1 MITTP
6 RRAAFLLPPS
16 ARVRPAVRY
25 ATVAAAWLLAL
36 ALTVTLAPFL
46 ARQNFV
52 FFWVAVLFAA
62 WYGEFRPALLAS
74 VASVLAVHY
83 YLVPPV
89 REFGALTVGELLTF
103 TIFVAA
109 ALLVSALAASLAGLQ
124 RQTER
129 QADALR
135 AANAALRARQGEIED
150 QAIELEQQME
160 EARALAE
167 ELDRTNGALQA
178 AAAAAEG
185 ARTDAEL
192 ARSRVAAILD
202 GLADVV
208 VAYDAE
214 WRYRYLNPAACEA
227 LRALGVDPAHA
238 PGRVVWEVVP
248 ALRGTPFEVETR
260 RAVAE
265 GRVVEYTEY
274 LAALDRWYE
283 SRVVPGADGLV
294 TTFSRDVTGRRRAEE
309 AERTAADRAR
319 RLLAVTTGLGAAT
332 TPEEVADVI
341 LRDGLAAVGADAG
354 SLALLRTPD
363 GTELEVVRTHGY
375 PEALVADYRRF
386 PLQAGRPL
394 SDAVLTRQPRL
405 LASLD
410 EWRAQYPGFDPRVLA
425 MGYEAYAA
433 IPVVSAGRVLGAVS
447 ASFRAARVHFDDATR
462 TFLASL
468 GEQCGLALER
478 ARAYDA
484 EQRARRASAFLAE
497 ASRLLTA
504 SLDYEETLRA
514 LADAAVPVL
523 GDWCAVDVV
532 RDPAR
537 AVWPPVLDRVA
548 VVHRDPAMVALGL
561 ELSRRYPTDWS
572 AAAGSAAVLR
582 DGRPLF
588 VPEVTD
594 AMLQAGARDD
604 DHRALLQALRF
615 SAVII
620 VPLTARGL
628 RLGLLTLCMSDSGR
642 RYDEADLALAE
653 DLAQRAATAVD
664 NARLYRDAQLA
675 RAEAEA
681 ANRAKSEFLS
691 TMSHE
696 LRTPLNAIGGYAELL
711 EMGVR
716 GPVSEPQRVDL
727 RRLRRSANVLM
738 ALVND
743 VLNFAR
749 VEAGRVDFRLGPV
762 RLDRVLADLEV
773 LVAPQVE
780 AKGVHYTDAGCAE
793 PIAVHADPDRL
804 KQILTNLLTNAIKF
818 TAPGGRIA
826 VACAVAPDGATA
838 RVSVTDSGR
847 GVAADQL
854 EQIFEPFVQ
863 VDRHLNHESQ
873 QGVGLGLAIS
883 RELAR
888 AMGAEITA
896 ESTPGVGSVFTVALP
911 LVTA

>member
-16 ARVRPAVRY
+16 ARVHPAVRS
-25 ATVAAAWLLAL
+25 AIVAAAWLLAL
-36 ALTVTLAPFL
+36 ALTVALAPL
-46 ARQNFV
+46 VQRANFV

-62 WYGEFRPALLAS
+62 WYGGFRPALLAS
-74 VASVLAVHY
+74 MASVLAVQY
-83 YLVPPV
+83 YLVPPL
-89 REFGALTVGELLTF
+89 RAFGPMTAGELLTF
-103 TIFVAA
+103 AIFVAA
-109 ALLVSALAASLAGLQ
+109 SLLVSALAASLASLQ
-124 RQTER
+124 RETDRQTDE
-129 QADALR
+129 LR
-135 AANAALRARQGEIED
+135 AANAALRSRQAEIED

-160 EARALAE
+160 EARALTD
-167 ELDRTNGALQA
+167 ELDRTNDVRQGAVD
-178 AAAAAEG
+178 AAEG
-185 ARTDAEL
+185 ARADAES
-192 ARSRVAAILD
+192 ARSRVATILD

-214 WRYRYLNPAACEA
+214 WRYRYLNPAARVA

-238 PGRVVWEVVP
+238 TGRVVWELVP
-248 ALRGTPFEVETR
+248 ALRGTPFEAETR

-274 LAALDRWYE
+274 LSALDCWYE
-283 SRVVPGADGLV
+283 NRVVPGADGLV
-294 TTFSRDVTGRRRAEE
+294 TTFSRDVTARRRAEE

-319 RLLAVTTGLGAAT
+319 RLLLVTTGLGAAT

-354 SLALLRTPD
+354 SLALLRPAD
-363 GTELEVVRTHGY
+363 GAELEVVRTHGY
-375 PEALVADYRRF
+375 PAALVADYRRF

-394 SDAVLTRQPRL
+394 SDAVLTRQPRM

-410 EWRAQYPGFDPRVLA
+410 DWRAQYPEFDPRVMA

-433 IPVVSAGRVLGAVS
+433 IPVVSGGRVLGAVS
-447 ASFRAARVHFDDATR
+447 ASFRARVDFDDATR

-504 SLDYEETLRA
+504 SLDYAETLRA

-532 RDPAR
+532 RDPAH
-537 AVWPPVLDRVA
+537 AAWPPALDRVA

-561 ELSRRYPTDWS
+561 ELTRRYPTDWS
-572 AAAGSAAVLR
+572 AETGTPAVLR

-588 VPEVTD
+588 IPAVTD
-594 AMLQAGARDD
+594 AMREAGARDA
-604 DHRALLQALRF
+604 DHLALLRGLRF
-615 SAVII
+615 SSVIV

-628 RLGLLTLCMSDSGR
+628 RLGMLTLCMSDSGR
-642 RYDEADLALAE
+642 RYDEADLALAQ

-716 GPVSEPQRVDL
+716 GPMSEPQRVDL

-762 RLDRVLADLEV
+762 RLDRVIADLEV

-780 AKGVHYTDAGCAE
+780 AKGVHYSDAGCAE
-793 PIAVHADPDRL
+793 PIVVRADPDRL
-804 KQILTNLLTNAIKF
+804 KQVLTNLLTNAIKF

-826 VACAVAPDGATA
+826 VACAVAPGGATA
-838 RVSVTDSGR
+838 RVTVTDTGR

-888 AMGAEITA
+888 RMGGDITA
-896 ESTPGVGSVFTVALP
+896 ESTPGVGSVFTVTLP
-911 LVTA
+911 IATG

>member
-16 ARVRPAVRY
+16 DRVRPAARY
-25 ATVAAAWLLAL
+25 GVVAAAWLVAL
-36 ALTVTLAPFL
+36 ALTLGVAPQL
-46 ARQNFV
+46 ERANFV

-62 WYGEFRPALLAS
+62 WYGGFRPALLAA
-74 VASVLAVHY
+74 VASVVAVHY
-83 YLVPPV
+83 FLVPPL
-89 REFGALTVGELLTF
+89 REFGPLRAGEFLTF
-103 TIFVAA
+103 GIFVIA
-109 ALLVSALAASLAGLQ
+109 ALLVSALAASLAGVH
-124 RQTER
+124 R
-129 QADALR
+129 QATRQAEELR

-160 EARALAE
+160 EARALAD
-167 ELDRTNGALQA
+167 ELDRTNGALQRA
-178 AAAAAEG
+178 VDAAER
-185 ARTDAEL
+185 ARSDAEE
-192 ARSRVAAILD
+192 ARSRVATILD
-202 GLADVV
+202 ALADVV

-214 WRYRYLNPAACEA
+214 WRYRYLNPAARAA
-227 LRALGVDPAHA
+227 LRALGAEPALA
-238 PGRVVWEVVP
+238 PGRVVWDVVP
-248 ALRGTPFEVETR
+248 ALRGTPFEAETR

-265 GRVVEYTEY
+265 SRVVEYTEY
-274 LAALDRWYE
+274 LPALERWYE
-283 SRVVPGADGLV
+283 NRVVPGADGGV
-294 TTFSRDVTGRRRAEE
+294 TTFARDVTARRRAEE

-341 LRDGLAAVGADAG
+341 FRDGLAAVGADAG
-354 SLALLRTPD
+354 SLALLRPVD
-363 GTELEVVRTHGY
+363 GAELEVVRTHGY
-375 PEALVADYRRF
+375 SAELTADYRRF
-386 PLQAGRPL
+386 PLTAGRPL
-394 SDAVLTRQPRL
+394 SDAVLTRAPRL
-405 LASLD
+405 IASLD
-410 EWRAQYPGFDPRVLA
+410 EWRTHYPTFDARVLA

-433 IPVVSAGRVLGAVS
+433 IPVVSGGRVLGAVS
-447 ASFRAARVHFDDATR
+447 ASFRNPVDFDDGTR

-497 ASRLLTA
+497 TSRLLTA
-504 SLDYEETLRA
+504 SLDYAETLRT
-514 LADAAVPVL
+514 LAEAAVPAL

-532 RDPAR
+532 RDPAHP
-537 AVWPPVLDRVA
+537 VWPPALDRVA
-548 VVHRDPAMVALGL
+548 VVHRDPAMVALGM
-561 ELSRRYPTDWS
+561 ELTARYPTDWS
-572 AAAGSAAVLR
+572 AETGTPAVLR

-588 VPEVTD
+588 IPAVSD
-594 AMLQAGARDD
+594 AMVAAGARDEG
-604 DHRALLQALRF
+604 HLALLRALRF
-615 SAVII
+615 SAII
-620 VPLTARGL
+620 VVPLRARGL
-628 RLGLLTLCMSDSGR
+628 TLGMLTLCMSDSGR

-664 NARLYRDAQLA
+664 NARLYRDAQIA

-696 LRTPLNAIGGYAELL
+696 LRTPLNAIAGYAELL

-716 GPVSEPQRVDL
+716 GPISDPQRVDL
-727 RRLRRSANVLM
+727 VRLRRSAKVLM

-749 VEAGRVDFRLGPV
+749 VEAGRVDFRVEDV
-762 RLDRVLADLEV
+762 RLDRALADLEV

-780 AKGVHYTDAGCAE
+780 AKGVRYTFAGCAE
-793 PIAVHADPDRL
+793 PLVVRADADRL

-818 TAPGGRIA
+818 TPPGGAIT
-826 VACAVAPDGATA
+826 VSCAVAAGGATT
-838 RVSVTDSGR
+838 RVSVADTGR
-847 GVAADQL
+847 GVAPDQL
-854 EQIFEPFVQ
+854 ERIFEPFVQ
-863 VDRHLNHESQ
+863 VDRHLSPESQ

-888 AMGAEITA
+888 GMGAELTA
-896 ESTPGVGSVFTVALP
+896 ESTPGEGSIFTVTLP
-911 LVTA
+911 VAGD